1 MVKSFSITATLHK
14 HILYIA
20 HSTSPNLL
28 RSPREG
34 GTAFIILNN
43 KLYAFISTRK
53 ASTAKIKPLFT
64 IKLLILPTGAQFQ
77 DPGMTLK

>member
-28 RSPREG
+28 SSPREG
-34 GTAFIILNN
+34 GTAFIVLNN
-43 KLYAFISTRK
+43 KLYAFISKRK
-53 ASTAKIKPLFT
+53 AHTTKTRPLFT
-64 IKLLILPTGAQFQ
+64 IKLLILPTGA
-77 DPGMTLK
+77 